1 MITLSLFFSHTAESI
16 KRIMN
21 FLVTLVSDHDSSKF
35 TQPCQCNLVKILTH
49 IIKAGN
55 YFEHAV
61 CICFAAFLPL
71 QPKPEGMQAY
81 KSFIPTSIFIQ
92 TGPLELNIS

>member
-1 MITLSLFFSHTAESI
+1 MLIIRNLNLISVQSWTYLHPRAKLLHKVLHTVMLSIS
-16 KRIMN
+16 N
-21 FLVTLVSDHDSSKF
+21 QNV
-35 TQPCQCNLVKILTH
+35 VKGATVE
-49 IIKAGN
+49 KSGN

-61 CICFAAFLPL
+61 FICFAAFLPL

>member
-1 MITLSLFFSHTAESI
+1 MLSIS
-16 KRIMN
+16 N
-21 FLVTLVSDHDSSKF
+21 QNV
-35 TQPCQCNLVKILTH
+35 VKGATVE
-49 IIKAGN
+49 KSGN

-61 CICFAAFLPL
+61 FICFAAFLPL